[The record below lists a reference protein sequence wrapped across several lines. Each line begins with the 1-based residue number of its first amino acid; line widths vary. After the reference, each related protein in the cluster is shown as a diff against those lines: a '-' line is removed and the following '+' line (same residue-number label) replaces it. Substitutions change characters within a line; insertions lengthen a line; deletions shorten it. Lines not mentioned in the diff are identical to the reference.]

1 MPFSVEEFKQ
11 KNPQFMDIPD
21 EELEAMY
28 QSALE
33 PTTPSPR
40 PITPTLPTEEDTSF
54 GSAISYAIDQPL
66 ENIGITMETLGAKN
80 VGEWLRDITEF
91 PENYESATED
101 FVNSQGKGFKWGYMP
116 RALLEQAGQLA
127 GSLATRAAGA
137 GIGGFIGGIPG
148 AAFGGLAGPGL
159 FEAVQ
164 LLGPIAL
171 NRAKNNGRDEPNW
184 GDWTAAASASGTAG
198 LLNAIGIKNVGTL
211 NSSLKTWLTVWG
223 TEAITETTQSFVE
236 QIGSTAGTLAG
247 LDIDPKQ
254 AIAEGILGGTAAGVV
269 QTPATIL
276 ARNQEAAP
284 ETQDSY
290 QLVLDAVADAEYVDI
305 PMIRN
310 ITGIKSLPEL
320 RAIRD
325 RLLAEDIIQKEGRR
339 FVPTQNF
346 VKTFTDARRLK
357 EDEEANQREGVIAQA
372 LEKFNLFKT
381 PSVSV
386 DINSGVQFNQ
396 TDNSQVTNAL
406 FWTQDK
412 HIDLKKITEQV
423 GEKLKKE
430 GKTIADEADPYGGI
444 TVFEGR
450 AEDRIRK
457 LENEEVRPMVKEMQ
471 SRNIKLKEADE
482 FAQMRHAL
490 ERNAHVREINPNQPD
505 KGSGISDADALA
517 VLKDKYGFGLEKVPI
532 ADTVINPDY
541 TNLEEQI
548 LALDSQQTPLT
559 PRQETRRTQL
569 QEQLEQTE
577 REVTVEKISYELRGG
592 NQLGTKM
599 QNFFANYVD
608 PILQKSRDVMR
619 EGGLATDEEVD
630 GWQSHYNYYVPL
642 KGLASDENAEGFPP
656 PTGKGMNIS
665 GRENRRVKGRA
676 GVVSASP
683 VLNAIADRTAK
694 IIRSEKN
701 RVLNELLNMVEE
713 NPNDPLWEVYS
724 EDTPVFEQAFKVN
737 YVNPASTDPNNL
749 ITSNVKQKGYVK
761 NYTLNTQR
769 IGEHKLR
776 NMDELIGVK
785 RNGKQHF
792 IKINNPRLLM
802 GLKNLGVDE
811 IGRVTKI
818 FTPISRYLSAINT
831 SLNPEFIMFNFTR
844 DIQTAVG
851 NLLAEEEI
859 GTLADKETIIKEV
872 VTNTPSSIKTMWRG
886 FRKYDKPEQF
896 AKLPL
901 EEQQYFDDFLASGAK
916 ADWFHVPS
924 INEMAKNVEGMIQM
938 QEGSFKGN
946 MKSKMN
952 TLQNFIEDGNSA
964 VENGVR
970 FATYKMARKRGVSRK
985 QSAVLAKNL
994 TINFNRKGMNGQTL
1008 NALYL
1013 FFNASVQGTA
1023 NFLRGLRTSKR
1034 KQMAVSSLFAFAM
1047 AQAMLNEMWSDDDE
1061 DGESFYSNIEEHIKE
1076 RNMIFMMPWAGEGE
1090 YLKIPL
1096 PYGYNI
1102 FHNLG
1107 TATSEM
1113 MMGIRSVGQASS
1125 FLTSG
1130 LLGSFNPLGFSK
1142 SDDLLKTL
1150 GKTVMPTAGVP
1161 LLEIY
1166 MNENFFGAPVYT
1178 ENFPIGAKRADSAL
1192 AKKRTSEFWKRFMP
1206 FLNEMT
1212 GGSEFRSGKIDLSPD
1227 VIEHLF
1233 GTAFG
1238 GAGKTFGRFASLPKT
1253 ISEAVITGDLEYRNI
1268 PFVRRLWSGPNPYAD
1283 QTDYFRRKQIVQNT
1297 VAEHKAFEG
1306 PLQRK
1311 RKTEFRTKY
1320 RKVLE
1325 MEGSVKGTDRIL
1337 KRLRE
1342 NRKRLENRI
1351 PKNSAEAL
1359 KIAEQI
1365 EQIEDDIDSAYKKF
1379 NKRYN
1384 EKVGRFE

>member
-40 PITPTLPTEEDTSF
+40 PITPTLPTKKDTSF

-66 ENIGITMETLGAKN
+66 ENIGITMEALGANN

-101 FVNSQGKGFKWGYMP
+101 FINSQGRGFKWGYLP
-116 RALLEQAGQLA
+116 RAALEQAGQLA
-127 GSLATRAAGA
+127 GSLATRVAGA
-137 GIGGFIGGIPG
+137 GIGAAITKHPYG
-148 AAFGGLAGPGL
+148 AVIGGLAGPGL

-184 GDWTAAASASGTAG
+184 GDWVAAASASGASG
-198 LLNAIGIKNVGTL
+198 LLNAIGIRNVGVL
-211 NSSLKTWLTVWG
+211 NSSLKAGLTAVG
-223 TEAITETTQSFVE
+223 TEALTESTQSLVE

-254 AIAEGILGGTAAGVV
+254 AIGEGILGGTAAGGV
-269 QTPATIL
+269 QVPTMML
-276 ARNQEAAP
+276 ARNQEVAP

-290 QLVLDAVADAEYVDI
+290 KLVLDAVADAEYVDI

-346 VKTFTDARRLK
+346 VKTFTDARRVK
-357 EDEEANQREGVIAQA
+357 ENEEANQREGVIAQA
-372 LEKFNLFKT
+372 LERFNIFKT

-406 FWTQDK
+406 FWMQDK
-412 HIDLKKITEQV
+412 NIDLKKVTEQIR
-423 GEKLKKE
+423 EKLKKQ
-430 GKTIADEADPYGGI
+430 GKTIADEADPYSGL

-450 AEDRIRK
+450 AEDQIRS
-457 LENEEVRPMVKEMQ
+457 LENDEVKPMVKEMKD
-471 SRNIKLKEADE
+471 RNITIEEADE
-482 FAQMRHAL
+482 FAQMRHAI
-490 ERNAHVREINPNQPD
+490 ERNAHVREINPTQPD
-505 KGSGISDADALA
+505 EGSGISDADALA
-517 VLKDKYGFGLEKVPI
+517 VLKDKYGFVLAEVPI

-630 GWQSHYNYYVPL
+630 GWQSHYNYYMPL
-642 KGLASDENAEGFPP
+642 KGLASDENPDGFPP
-656 PTGKGMNIS
+656 PTGKGMDIS
-665 GRENRRVKGRA
+665 GAENRRVRGRA
-676 GVVSASP
+676 GVESASP
-683 VLNAIADRTAK
+683 ILNAIADRTAK

-701 RVLNELLNMVEE
+701 KVLNELLLLAEE

-724 EDTPVFEQAFKVN
+724 EDTPMFERAFKVN
-737 YVNPASTDPNNL
+737 YVNPASKDPNNP
-749 ITSNVKQKGYVK
+749 ITSNTKKKGYAK
-761 NYTLNTQR
+761 NYTINTQR

-785 RNGKQHF
+785 RGGKQHY
-792 IKINNPRLLM
+792 IKINNPRMLM
-802 GLKNLGVDE
+802 GLTNLGVDSVNW
-811 IGRVTKI
+811 ITKW
-818 FTPISRYLSAINT
+818 FTPVTRWLSAINT
-831 SLNPEFIMFNFTR
+831 SLNPEFIAFNFTR
-844 DIQTAVG
+844 DLPTAVF
-851 NLLAEEEI
+851 NLVAEEDI
-859 GTLADKETIIKEV
+859 GELADTDSIIKEV
-872 VTNTPSSIKTMWRG
+872 VTDTLPSIKTMWRG
-886 FRKYDKPEQF
+886 FRKYQNPEQF

-924 INEMAKNVEGMIQM
+924 INEVAKNIEGMIQM

-946 MKSKMN
+946 MKSKMK
-952 TLQNFIEDGNSA
+952 TIQNIVEDSNSA

-970 FATYKMARKRGVSRK
+970 FATYKMARKRGLSRK
-985 QSAVLAKNL
+985 KSAVLAKNL
-994 TINFNRKGMNGQTL
+994 TINFNRKGMHGQTL

-1023 NFLRGLRTSKR
+1023 NFLRGMTTSKR
-1034 KQMAVSSLFAFAM
+1034 KQKVVASLVGFAM
-1047 AQAMLNEMWSDDDE
+1047 VQAMLNEMRSGDDD
-1061 DGESFYSNIEEHIKE
+1061 DDRSYYSKIPDYVKE
-1076 RNMIFMMPWAGEGE
+1076 RNMIFMLPNSEKEGD
-1090 YLKIPL
+1090 YIKVPL

-1107 TATSEM
+1107 TVTSEM
-1113 MMGIRSVGQASS
+1113 LLGTRSAGEAGAL
-1125 FLTSG
+1125 LTSG
-1130 LLGSFNPLGFSK
+1130 FLGSFNPLGFSK
-1142 SDDLLKTL
+1142 SKDFSKSVV
-1150 GKTVMPTAGVP
+1150 KTVTPSVGVP
-1161 LLEIY
+1161 MMELI

-1212 GGSEFRSGKIDLSPD
+1212 GGSEFRSGLIDISPD
-1227 VIEHLF
+1227 TIDHLF
-1233 GTAFG
+1233 GIIFG
-1238 GAGKTFGRFASLPKT
+1238 GAGKTYGRFASLPMAL
-1253 ISEAVITGDLEYRNI
+1253 IRGDVDPKDVPFARRMYADPD
-1268 PFVRRLWSGPNPYAD
+1268 PFVD

-1297 VAEHKAFEG
+1297 VAEYKSFEG
-1306 PLQRK
+1306 ALQRE
-1311 RKTEFRTKY
+1311 RRNEFKDRY
-1320 RKVLE
+1320 REILR
-1325 MEGSVKGTDRIL
+1325 METRMKNADKQL

-1342 NRKRLENRI
+1342 RRKHQENKI
-1351 PKNSAEAL
+1351 PKDSADAL
-1359 KIAEQI
+1359 YIADRI
-1365 EQIEDDIDSAYKKF
+1365 EKIEDQMDSIYKKF

>member
-66 ENIGITMETLGAKN
+66 ENIGITMEALGANN
-80 VGEWLRDITEF
+80 VGKWLRDITEF

-101 FVNSQGKGFKWGYMP
+101 FINSQGRGFKWGYLP
-116 RALLEQAGQLA
+116 RAALEQAGQLA
-127 GSLATRAAGA
+127 GSLATRVAGA
-137 GIGGFIGGIPG
+137 GIGAAITKNPYG
-148 AAFGGLAGPGL
+148 AVIGGLAGPGL

-184 GDWTAAASASGTAG
+184 GDWVAAASASGTSG
-198 LLNAIGIKNVGTL
+198 LLNAIGIRNVGVL
-211 NSSLKTWLTVWG
+211 NSSLKAGLTAVG
-223 TEAITETTQSFVE
+223 TEALTESTQSLVE

-254 AIAEGILGGTAAGVV
+254 AIGEGILGGTAAGGV
-269 QTPATIL
+269 QVPTMML
-276 ARNQEAAP
+276 ARNQEVAP

-290 QLVLDAVADAEYVDI
+290 ELVLDAVADAEYVDI

-346 VKTFTDARRLK
+346 VKTFTDARRVK
-357 EDEEANQREGVIAQA
+357 ENEEANQREGVIAQA
-372 LEKFNLFKT
+372 LERFNIFKT

-412 HIDLKKITEQV
+412 NIDLKKVTEQV
-423 GEKLKKE
+423 REKVKKE
-430 GKTIADEADPYGGI
+430 GKTIADEADPYGGL
-444 TVFEGR
+444 TVLEGR
-450 AEDRIRK
+450 AEDQIRK
-457 LENEEVRPMVKEMQ
+457 LENEEVKPMVKEMQ
-471 SRNIKLKEADE
+471 ARNITIEEADE
-482 FAQMRHAL
+482 FAQMRHAI
-490 ERNAHVREINPNQPD
+490 ERNAHVREINPTQPD
-505 KGSGISDADALA
+505 EGSGISDADALA
-517 VLKDKYGFGLEKVPI
+517 VLKDKYGFVLAEVPI

-548 LALDSQQTPLT
+548 VALKEQQTPLT

-569 QEQLEQTE
+569 QEQLEQME
-577 REVTVEKISYELRGG
+577 REVVVEKTSYELRGG

-599 QNFFANYVD
+599 QNFFASHVD
-608 PILQKSRDVMR
+608 PILQKSRDVIR

-630 GWQSHYNYYVPL
+630 GWQSHYNYYMPL

-656 PTGKGMNIS
+656 PTGKGLNIS
-665 GRENRRVKGRA
+665 GAENRRVKGRG

-683 VLNAIADRTAK
+683 ILNAIADRTAK

-701 RVLNELLNMVEE
+701 KVLNELLLLAEE
-713 NPNDPLWEVYS
+713 NPNDALWEVYS

-737 YVNPASTDPNNL
+737 YVNPATGDRIN
-749 ITSNVKQKGYVK
+749 TKKKGYAK
-761 NYTLNTQR
+761 NYTINTQR

-785 RNGKQHF
+785 RGGKQHY
-792 IKINNPRLLM
+792 IKINNPRMLM
-802 GLKNLGVDE
+802 GLKNLGVDSVNW
-811 IGRVTKI
+811 VTKY
-818 FTPISRYLSAINT
+818 FTPVTRWLSAINT
-831 SLNPEFIMFNFTR
+831 SLNPEFIVSNFAR
-844 DIQTAVG
+844 DLPTAVA
-851 NLLAEEEI
+851 NLVAEEDI
-859 GTLADKETIIKEV
+859 GELADTDSIIKEV
-872 VTNTPSSIKTMWRG
+872 VADTMPSIKTMWRG
-886 FRKYDKPEQF
+886 FRKYDNPEQF

-901 EEQQYFDDFLASGAK
+901 EDQQYFDDFLASGAK

-924 INEMAKNVEGMIQM
+924 INEVAKNVENLAKM

-946 MKSKMN
+946 MQKKFN
-952 TLQNFIEDGNSA
+952 ALQKVVDDSNSA

-970 FATYKMARKRGVSRK
+970 FATYKMARKRGLSRK
-985 QSAVLAKNL
+985 KSAILAKNL
-994 TINFNRKGMNGQTL
+994 TINFNRKGMHGQTL

-1023 NFLRGLRTSKR
+1023 NFLRGMTTSKR
-1034 KQMAVSSLFAFAM
+1034 KQKVVASLVGFAM
-1047 AQAMLNEMWSDDDE
+1047 VQAMLNEMISGDDD
-1061 DGESFYSNIEEHIKE
+1061 DDRSYYSKIPDYVKE
-1076 RNMIFMMPWAGEGE
+1076 RNMIFMKWWSEKEGD
-1090 YLKIPL
+1090 YLKFPL

-1113 MMGIRSVGQASS
+1113 LLGTRSAGEAGAL
-1125 FLTSG
+1125 LTSG
-1130 LLGSFNPLGFSK
+1130 FLGSFNPLGFSK
-1142 SDDLLKTL
+1142 AKDFSKSVIKT
-1150 GKTVMPTAGVP
+1150 GTPSVGVP
-1161 LLEIY
+1161 IMELM

-1178 ENFPIGAKRADSAL
+1178 ENFEIGAQRADSAL

-1212 GGSEFRSGKIDLSPD
+1212 GGSEFKSGWVDVSPD
-1227 VIEHLF
+1227 TISHLF
-1233 GTAFG
+1233 GTVFG
-1238 GAGKTFGRFASLPKT
+1238 GAGQTYGRFASLPMAL
-1253 ISEAVITGDLEYRNI
+1253 IRGDFEQKDI
-1268 PFVRRLWSGPNPYAD
+1268 PFLRRVSADPDPFVD

-1297 VAEHKAFEG
+1297 VAEYKSFEG
-1306 PLQRK
+1306 ALQRE
-1311 RKTEFRTKY
+1311 RRNEFKDRY
-1320 RKVLE
+1320 REILR
-1325 MEGSVKGTDRIL
+1325 METRMKNADKQL

-1342 NRKRLENRI
+1342 RRRHQENKI
-1351 PKNSAEAL
+1351 PKDSADAL
-1359 KIAEQI
+1359 DIADRI
-1365 EQIEDDIDSAYKKF
+1365 EKIEDQMDSIYKKF

-1384 EKVGRFE
+1384 EKVGRFD

>member
-40 PITPTLPTEEDTSF
+40 PITPTLPTKKDTSF

-66 ENIGITMETLGAKN
+66 ENIGVTMEALGANN

-101 FVNSQGKGFKWGYMP
+101 FINSQGRGFKWGYLP
-116 RALLEQAGQLA
+116 RAALEQAGQLA
-127 GSLATRAAGA
+127 GSLATRVAGA
-137 GIGGFIGGIPG
+137 GIGAAITKHPYG
-148 AAFGGLAGPGL
+148 AVIGGLAGPGL

-184 GDWTAAASASGTAG
+184 GDWVAAASASGASG
-198 LLNAIGIKNVGTL
+198 LLNAIGIRNVGVL
-211 NSSLKTWLTVWG
+211 NSSLKAGLTAVG
-223 TEAITETTQSFVE
+223 TEALTESTQSLVE

-254 AIAEGILGGTAAGVV
+254 AIGEGILGGTAAGGV
-269 QTPATIL
+269 QVPTMML
-276 ARNQEAAP
+276 ARNQEVAP

-290 QLVLDAVADAEYVDI
+290 KLVLDAVADAEYVDI

-346 VKTFTDARRLK
+346 VKTFTDARRVK
-357 EDEEANQREGVIAQA
+357 ENEEANQREGVIAQA
-372 LEKFNLFKT
+372 LERFNIFKT

-406 FWTQDK
+406 FWMQDK
-412 HIDLKKITEQV
+412 NIDLKKVTEQIR
-423 GEKLKKE
+423 EKLKKQ
-430 GKTIADEADPYGGI
+430 GKTIADEADPYSGL

-450 AEDRIRK
+450 AEDQIRS
-457 LENEEVRPMVKEMQ
+457 LENDEVKPMVKEMKD
-471 SRNIKLKEADE
+471 RNITIEEADE
-482 FAQMRHAL
+482 FAQMRHAI
-490 ERNAHVREINPNQPD
+490 ERNAHVREINPDQPD
-505 KGSGISDADALA
+505 GGSGISDADALA
-517 VLKDKYGFGLEKVPI
+517 VLKDKYGFVLAEVPI

-608 PILQKSRDVMR
+608 PILQKSRDIIR

-630 GWQSHYNYYVPL
+630 GWQSHYNYYMPL
-642 KGLASDENAEGFPP
+642 KGLASDENPDGFPP
-656 PTGKGMNIS
+656 PTGKGMDIS
-665 GRENRRVKGRA
+665 GAENRRVRGRA
-676 GVVSASP
+676 GVESASP
-683 VLNAIADRTAK
+683 ILNAIADRTAK

-701 RVLNELLNMVEE
+701 KVLNELLLLAEE

-724 EDTPVFEQAFKVN
+724 EDTPMFERAFKVN
-737 YVNPASTDPNNL
+737 YVNPASKDPNNP
-749 ITSNVKQKGYVK
+749 ITSNTKKKGYAK
-761 NYTLNTQR
+761 NYTINTQR

-785 RNGKQHF
+785 RGGKQHY
-792 IKINNPRLLM
+792 IKINNPRMLM
-802 GLKNLGVDE
+802 GLTNLGVDSVNW
-811 IGRVTKI
+811 ITKW
-818 FTPISRYLSAINT
+818 FTPVTRWLSAINT
-831 SLNPEFIMFNFTR
+831 SLNPEFIAFNFTR
-844 DIQTAVG
+844 DLPTAVF
-851 NLLAEEEI
+851 NLVAEEDI
-859 GTLADKETIIKEV
+859 GELADTDSIIKEV
-872 VTNTPSSIKTMWRG
+872 VTDTLPSIKTMWRG
-886 FRKYDKPEQF
+886 FRKYQNPEQF

-924 INEMAKNVEGMIQM
+924 INEVAKNIEGMIQM

-946 MKSKMN
+946 MKSKMK
-952 TLQNFIEDGNSA
+952 TIQNIVEDSNSA

-970 FATYKMARKRGVSRK
+970 FATYKMARKRGLSRK
-985 QSAVLAKNL
+985 KSAVLAKNL
-994 TINFNRKGMNGQTL
+994 TINFNRKGMHGQTL

-1023 NFLRGLRTSKR
+1023 NFLRGMTTSKR
-1034 KQMAVSSLFAFAM
+1034 KQKVVASLVGFAM
-1047 AQAMLNEMWSDDDE
+1047 VQAMLNEMRSGDDD
-1061 DGESFYSNIEEHIKE
+1061 DDRSYYSKIPDYVKE
-1076 RNMIFMMPWAGEGE
+1076 RNMIFMLPNSEKEGD
-1090 YLKIPL
+1090 YIKVPL

-1107 TATSEM
+1107 TVTSEM
-1113 MMGIRSVGQASS
+1113 LLGTRSAGEAGAL
-1125 FLTSG
+1125 LTSG
-1130 LLGSFNPLGFSK
+1130 FLGSFNPLGFSK
-1142 SDDLLKTL
+1142 SKDFSKSVV
-1150 GKTVMPTAGVP
+1150 KTVTPSVGVP
-1161 LLEIY
+1161 MMELI

-1192 AKKRTSEFWKRFMP
+1192 AKKRASEFWKRFMP

-1212 GGSEFRSGKIDLSPD
+1212 GGSEFKSGLIDISPD
-1227 VIEHLF
+1227 TIDHLF
-1233 GTAFG
+1233 GIIFG
-1238 GAGKTFGRFASLPKT
+1238 GAGKTYGRFASLPMAL
-1253 ISEAVITGDLEYRNI
+1253 IRGDVDPKDVPFARRMYADPD
-1268 PFVRRLWSGPNPYAD
+1268 PFVD

-1297 VAEHKAFEG
+1297 VAEYKSFEG
-1306 PLQRK
+1306 ALQRE
-1311 RKTEFRTKY
+1311 RRNEFKDRY
-1320 RKVLE
+1320 REILR
-1325 MEGSVKGTDRIL
+1325 METRMKNADKQL

-1342 NRKRLENRI
+1342 RRKHQENKI
-1351 PKNSAEAL
+1351 PKDSADAL
-1359 KIAEQI
+1359 YIADRI
-1365 EQIEDDIDSAYKKF
+1365 EKIEDQMDSIYKKF